1 MGSFAYMGKLSARL
15 GILLRMLIWEIYLS
29 TSRAKQWMIRKL
41 NIYVKIDI
49 FGDMQ
54 AQVIS

>member
-1 MGSFAYMGKLSARL
+1 MGKLSARL
-15 GILLRMLIWEIYLS
+15 GILLRMLIWEIYIS